1 MTKKT
6 KTTTA
11 TKERSQKKEQNESK
25 SDWSVISEFA
35 EIAEIE
41 LEDTPTTSTYAEEQE
56 EEEVVEVHDVMLEE
70 DSTKVYLREIGR
82 HKLLN
87 GREEIELARATRA
100 GDPIA
105 RRKLVQSNLRL
116 VVSIA
121 RRYINRGITF
131 QDLIQEGNLGLIRAT
146 EKFDPERGYKFSTYA
161 TWWIRQSITRALANK
176 SRTIRIP
183 VHMTEVMSRL
193 SKVVR
198 ACAEKFGRRPTLE
211 EIIEHSGLEREKV
224 LLAFGASKTLLSL
237 DATMKEGFDRTLSEL
252 LEDEHSVSPE
262 DSAASTMLSRDIRAM
277 LDILTPQEKDVIN
290 LRFGLN
296 DGNPMT
302 LAESGGVLGLSR
314 ERVRQIEFKAMK
326 KLRSNNR
333 MTQMKDYIG

>member
-1 MTKKT
+1 MSKKA
-6 KTTTA
+6 KAAVA
-11 TKERSQKKEQNESK
+11 TKERDGA
-25 SDWSVISEFA
+25 DWNVMREFA
-35 EIAEIE
+35 EIADIE
-41 LEDTPTTSTYAEEQE
+41 LPHDEVEYQEEAEEELSADPQ
-56 EEEVVEVHDVMLEE
+56 DVMLEE

-100 GDPIA
+100 GNEVA

-176 SRTIRIP
+176 SRAIRIP

-198 ACAEKFGRRPTLE
+198 SCAEKFGRRPTLE
-211 EIIEHSGLEREKV
+211 EIVEQSGIDREKV
-224 LLAFGASKTLLSL
+224 LLAFGASKSLLSL
-237 DATMKEGFDRTLSEL
+237 DQTTKEGFDRTLAEL
-252 LEDEHSVSPE
+252 LEDESGVSPE
-262 DSAASTMLSRDIRAM
+262 ESAATTLLSKDIRE
-277 LDILTPQEKDVIN
+277 LLEILTPQEKDVIN

-296 DGNPMT
+296 DGTPMT
-302 LAESGGVLGLSR
+302 LAESGSVLGLSR

-326 KLRSNNR
+326 KMRNNSR
-333 MTQMKDYIG
+333 CSEMRHYLG

>member
-1 MTKKT
+1 M
-6 KTTTA
+6 A
-11 TKERSQKKEQNESK
+11 TKERSENKEEWK
-25 SDWSVISEFA
+25 VMHDFA
-35 EIAEIE
+35 EMADIE
-41 LEDTPTTSTYAEEQE
+41 LPSDVVEYEEE
-56 EEEVVEVHDVMLEE
+56 SAEEEVFEPGDVMLEE

-100 GDPIA
+100 GSEAA
-105 RRKLVQSNLRL
+105 RRKLVQANLRL

-176 SRTIRIP
+176 SRAIRIP

-198 ACAEKFGRRPTLE
+198 SCAEKFGRRPTLE
-211 EIIEHSGLEREKV
+211 EIVEHSGIEREKV
-224 LLAFGASKTLLSL
+224 LLAFGASKNLLSL
-237 DATMKEGFDRTLSEL
+237 DQTTKEGFDRTLAEL
-252 LEDEHSVSPE
+252 LEDESGVSPE
-262 DSAASTMLSRDIRAM
+262 DSAASTLLSKDIRE
-277 LDILTPQEKDVIN
+277 LLQILTPQERDVIN

-296 DGNPMT
+296 SGDPMT
-302 LAESGGVLGLSR
+302 LAESGAVLGLSR

-326 KLRSNNR
+326 KMRTNSRCSEMRHYL
-333 MTQMKDYIG
+333 G

>member
-1 MTKKT
+1 MTRKSSKSAT
-6 KTTTA
+6 K
-11 TKERSQKKEQNESK
+11 TKERRTSNDEWGGADRGNFHDFEAL
-25 SDWSVISEFA
+25 DLVEEAFGLPA
-35 EIAEIE
+35 EDA
-41 LEDTPTTSTYAEEQE
+41 E
-56 EEEVVEVHDVMLEE
+56 EEEEEKAEHFIEE

-100 GDPIA
+100 GDEIA

-121 RRYINRGITF
+121 RRYLNRGIMF

-161 TWWIRQSITRALANK
+161 TWWIRQSITRAIANK
-176 SRTIRIP
+176 SRAIRIP

-193 SKVVR
+193 CKVVR
-198 ACAEKFGRRPTLE
+198 SCAETLGRRPTME
-211 EIIEHSGLEREKV
+211 EIVSASGLEREKV
-224 LLAFGASKTLLSL
+224 LLAFGASKNLLSL
-237 DATMKEGFDRTLSEL
+237 DATTKEGFDRTLGDLLQDENLAPPEEMAASQLLTKDVKEL
-252 LEDEHSVSPE
+252 L
-262 DSAASTMLSRDIRAM
+262 LC
-277 LDILTPQEKDVIN
+277 LTTQEQDVIN

-296 DGNPMT
+296 TGKPMT
-302 LAESGGVLGLSR
+302 LAESGLVLNLSR

-326 KLRSNNR
+326 KLRTNSR
-333 MTQMKDYIG
+333 VSGMKGYLN